1 MILTNENIITGE
13 QYRVIP
19 GVFSSVVVHED
30 QVYAADDHRNLTRVL
45 QLNETP
51 PQGWRQLKTIDHNF
65 KLKSY
70 QVTLSISKN
79 QLYCYSRGDN
89 IVKVYSLSGE
99 LLQPTREINHCADHI
114 CWSFIRNNDDDGS
127 VLIDEF
133 DGKSPQVVSE
143 QGELLSLL
151 ELKPPIATLT
161 NLVLFK
167 DHVFAT
173 SWDTKTIY
181 KYSC

>member
-70 QVTLSISKN
+70 QVTLSTSNN

-89 IVKVYSLSGE
+89 IIKVYSLSGE
-99 LLQPTREINHCADHI
+99 LLQPTREINHCADQV

-127 VLIDEF
+127 VLIDES
-133 DGKSPQVVSE
+133 DDKSPQVMSE
-143 QGELLSLL
+143 QGEFSVLQLQ
-151 ELKPPIATLT
+151 PPVTSPRSA
-161 NLVLFK
+161 VLFK
-167 DHVFAT
+167 NSMFTT
-173 SWDTKTIY
+173 SWIKKTIY